1 MTHNII
7 TVQTGI
13 QKSKSW
19 SDEFWLDLVDLVAT
33 QSHCLKKKVGC
44 VIVDKKKR
52 LVSMGVNGTLA
63 GMPNKC
69 EDDNGKTI
77 HREVLHA
84 EMNAL
89 ANADRKISGCTAY
102 LNYSPCE
109 NCAKTLLQF
118 GIKRFVIRGEVKDQE
133 TLDFVKEYLGESNV
147 KVW

>member
-69 EDDNGKTI
+69 EDEDGKTI

-89 ANADRKISGCTAY
+89 ANADKKISGCTAY

>member
-1 MTHNII
+1 MIHNTI
-7 TVQTGI
+7 TVQAGI

-44 VIVDKKKR
+44 VIIDKKKR

-69 EDDNGKTI
+69 EDDDGKTI

-118 GIKRFVIRGEVKDQE
+118 GIKKFVIRGEVKDQE

>member
-1 MTHNII
+1 MIHNTI
-7 TVQTGI
+7 TVQAGI

-69 EDDNGKTI
+69 EDDDGKTI

-89 ANADRKISGCTAY
+89 ANADKKISGCTAY

>member
-52 LVSMGVNGTLA
+52 LVSMGVNGTLT

-69 EDDNGKTI
+69 EDDDGKTI

>member
-33 QSHCLKKKVGC
+33 QSHCLKKKVAC

-69 EDDNGKTI
+69 EDDDGKTI

>member
-1 MTHNII
+1 MIHNTI
-7 TVQTGI
+7 TVQAGI

-69 EDDNGKTI
+69 EDDDGKTI

-89 ANADRKISGCTAY
+89 ANADKKISGCTAY

-133 TLDFVKEYLGESNV
+133 TLDFVKEYLGEYNV

>member
-1 MTHNII
+1 MTPKTIE
-7 TVQTGI
+7 VQAGI
-13 QKSKSW
+13 QKCKSW

-33 QSHCLKKKVGC
+33 QSHCNKKKVGC
-44 VIVDKKKR
+44 VIVDKRKR

-89 ANADRKISGCTAY
+89 ANADRKIKGCTAY

-118 GIKRFVIRGEVKDQE
+118 GIAKLVIRGEVKDQE
-133 TLDFVKEYLGESNV
+133 TLDFVIEYLGEKNV

>member
-102 LNYSPCE
+102 LNYAPCE

-118 GIKRFVIRGEVKDQE
+118 GIAKFVIRGEVKDQE

>member
-1 MTHNII
+1 MTHNTI

-69 EDDNGKTI
+69 EDDDGKTI

>member
-33 QSHCLKKKVGC
+33 QSHCNKKKVGC

-69 EDDNGKTI
+69 EDDAGKTI

-89 ANADRKISGCTAY
+89 ANADRKISGCTVY

>member
-1 MTHNII
+1 MIPSII
-7 TVQTGI
+7 EVQNGI
-13 QKSKSW
+13 QKCKSW
-19 SDEFWLDLVDLVAT
+19 SDEFWLDLVDLAAT
-33 QSHCLKKKVGC
+33 QSHCLKKKVAC

-69 EDDNGKTI
+69 EDSDGKTI

-89 ANADRKISGCTAY
+89 ANADKKIIGCTAY
-102 LNYSPCE
+102 LNYAPCE

-118 GIKRFVIRGEVKDQE
+118 GIARLVIRGEVKDQE
-133 TLDFVKEYLGESNV
+133 TLDFVIEYLGEKNV
-147 KVW
+147 KIW

>member
-1 MTHNII
+1 MTQGTIQA
-7 TVQTGI
+7 QTGI
-13 QKSKSW
+13 QKCKSW
-19 SDEFWLDLVDLVAT
+19 SDEFWLDMVDLIAT
-33 QSHCLKKKVGC
+33 QSHCKKKQVGC
-44 VIVDKKKR
+44 VIVDKSKR

-89 ANADRKISGCTAY
+89 ANADKKIKGCTAY
-102 LNYSPCE
+102 LNYAPCE

-118 GIKRFVIRGEVKDQE
+118 GISKFVIRGDVKDQE
-133 TLDFVKEYLGESNV
+133 TLDFVKEYLGDKNV
-147 KVW
+147 KIW

>member
-1 MTHNII
+1 MTHNTI

-44 VIVDKKKR
+44 VIIDKKKR

-69 EDDNGKTI
+69 EDDDGKTI

-147 KVW
+147 KIW

>member
-1 MTHNII
+1 MIHNII

-69 EDDNGKTI
+69 EDDDGKTI

>member
-1 MTHNII
+1 MIHNII

-63 GMPNKC
+63 GTPNKC
-69 EDDNGKTI
+69 EDEDGKTI

-89 ANADRKISGCTAY
+89 ANADKKISGCTAY

>member
-1 MTHNII
+1 MIHNTI

-118 GIKRFVIRGEVKDQE
+118 GIKRFVIRGEIKDQE

>member
-44 VIVDKKKR
+44 VIVNKKKR

-69 EDDNGKTI
+69 EDDDGKTI

>member
-1 MTHNII
+1 MIHNTI
-7 TVQTGI
+7 TVQAGI

-69 EDDNGKTI
+69 EDDDGKTI

-118 GIKRFVIRGEVKDQE
+118 GIKRFVIRGEVKDQK

>member
-69 EDDNGKTI
+69 EDDAGKTI

>member
-1 MTHNII
+1 MTHNTI

-69 EDDNGKTI
+69 EDDDGKTI

-118 GIKRFVIRGEVKDQE
+118 GIKRLVIRGEVKDQE

-147 KVW
+147 KIW

>member
-1 MTHNII
+1 MIHNTI
-7 TVQTGI
+7 TVQAGI

-69 EDDNGKTI
+69 EDDDGKTI

>member
-1 MTHNII
+1 MIHNTI
-7 TVQTGI
+7 TVQAGI

-69 EDDNGKTI
+69 EDDDGKTI

-118 GIKRFVIRGEVKDQE
+118 GIKKFVIRGEVKDQE

>member
-69 EDDNGKTI
+69 EDDDGKTI

>member
-1 MTHNII
+1 MTHNTI

-44 VIVDKKKR
+44 VIIDKKKR

-69 EDDNGKTI
+69 EDDDGKTI

-118 GIKRFVIRGEVKDQE
+118 GIKRFVIRGEVKDQK

-147 KVW
+147 KIW

>member
-33 QSHCLKKKVGC
+33 QSHCLKKKVAC
-44 VIVDKKKR
+44 IIVDKKKR